1 MFRRYLLPLLKVF
14 GFITMYTVA
23 MTILIGLAYFSS
35 GKEPPEQLLGLLSL
49 VTAVLVTMLY
59 LGLDKRGFCDIGC
72 SFGKG
77 WHLELARG
85 GLEGTAAILLI
96 FGLLFMSGLAEIRG
110 LERTTAGQ
118 IVRTLAEGFL
128 IYLISVAFTEELM
141 TRGYI
146 YHYLK
151 RKLTVAGAV
160 LTASMAFAL
169 MHIFN
174 PGITPLAL
182 FNIFLAGLALNLLV
196 LRDCRLWSAV
206 GFHFSWNFIMGTVFA
221 TPVSGGGQEGIIRLS
236 LVGDELFT
244 GGAFGIEGGV
254 ICTSILL
261 LFCAYLLYS
270 CQFRDDFFAGLR
282 LWKNKYLVS
291 ILVIG
296 TLIYIIYDVI
306 LWMPK
311 QAPSDGMEANRLLYS
326 QDVHDYNMKLALDT
340 TGKTLSGQQTVSYI
354 NNEDVSLSEAYFHIY
369 PNAFKALGG
378 SIAIKSVKING
389 GDSQYR
395 IEGQDS
401 TLLCI
406 PFLSPLQPGSRYQI
420 FIEYQVSIPK
430 EGGNGF
436 GDRFGYGT
444 NTFNLGNFFPIA
456 AVYENG
462 DWDKHPYDNKG
473 DAFYSE
479 TGNYDV
485 EIIAPEKQVVA
496 CSGYILEQKVEK
508 GIKKYKIKAYSV
520 RDFAFVSSDM
530 FKVEE
535 AMVDGT
541 LLRSYA
547 SSSRKAKKV
556 LEYGRE
562 ALKLFNRSYGN
573 YPYPACS
580 IVQSDIGGGMEYPN
594 LVMIEANEYGNVSL
608 DNYLASYY
616 YGKPKGS
623 LEFVVVHELAHQW
636 WYGIVGNDEY
646 REAWIDEPLTQYST
660 LEYFRQRYGQ
670 KEFDRLYERYIK
682 LGIKDL
688 MGLEDSGSKTLDR
701 PLDQFSVNEYYI
713 LIYNKGAMM
722 FKDLED
728 QLGDEKFDKL
738 LRTLFDRYKYGVVTG
753 KQLVEL
759 TSEIAGEDMGDFFQS
774 WLQTDF
780 TGDELY

>member
-1 MFRRYLLPLLKVF
+1 MFRRYLLPFLKVV
-14 GFITMYTVA
+14 GFITIYTVA
-23 MTILIGLAYFSS
+23 MTVMIGLVYFSS

-49 VTAVLVTMLY
+49 MTAILVTLLY
-59 LGLDKRGFCDIGC
+59 LRHDRMSFGDIGC
-72 SFGKG
+72 SFDKG

-85 GLEGTAAILLI
+85 GAEGAAAILMV
-96 FGLLFMSGLAEIRG
+96 FGLLFLAGLAEIRG
-110 LERTTAGQ
+110 LDRITAAQ
-118 IVRTLAEGFL
+118 IIRTLAEGFL
-128 IYLISVAFTEELM
+128 VYLVSVAFTEELM

-151 RKLTVAGAV
+151 RKLTVTGAV
-160 LTASMAFAL
+160 LTTSVAFAL

-182 FNIFLAGLALNLLV
+182 FNILLAGLVLNLLL
-196 LRDCRLWSAV
+196 LRDGRLWSAV
-206 GFHFSWNFIMGTVFA
+206 GFHFSWNFIMGTIFA
-221 TPVSGGGQEGIIRLS
+221 SPVSGGGQEGIVRLS
-236 LVGDELFT
+236 LVGDEMFT

-254 ICTSILL
+254 ICTAILL
-261 LFCAYLLYS
+261 LFCAYLLS
-270 CQFRDDFFAGLR
+270 NSQCRNDFLAGLR
-282 LWKNKYLVS
+282 LWKNKCLVG

-296 TLIYIIYDVI
+296 ALVYILYDVF
-306 LWMPK
+306 LWMPT
-311 QAPSDGMEANRLLYS
+311 QATSDGVEANRLLYS
-326 QDVHDYNMKLALDT
+326 QNVHDYNMKLVLDT
-340 TGKTLSGQQTVSYI
+340 TGKTLSGQQTVSFI
-354 NNEDVSLSEAYFHIY
+354 NNEDVPLTEAYFHIY
-369 PNAFKALGG
+369 PNAFKELGG
-378 SIAIKSVKING
+378 SIAIKGVKINS

-395 IEGQDS
+395 IEGKDS

-406 PFLSPLQPGSRYQI
+406 PFLSPLQPGSRNQI
-420 FIEYQVSIPK
+420 FIDYEVSIPK
-430 EGGNGF
+430 DGGNGF
-436 GDRFGYGT
+436 GDRFGYGA

-462 DWDKHPYDNKG
+462 SWDKHPYDEKG

-479 TGNYDV
+479 NSNFDV
-485 EIIAPEKQVVA
+485 EIISPAKQVVA
-496 CSGYILEQKVEK
+496 CSGYIEEQKVEA
-508 GIKKYKIKAYSV
+508 GIRKYRIKAYSV

-530 FKVEE
+530 FRVEE

-541 LLRSYA
+541 LVRSYA
-547 SSSRKAKKV
+547 SSSRKAKKI

-562 ALKLFNRSYGN
+562 AIKLFNRSYGY

-608 DNYLASYY
+608 ENWLASYY

-670 KEFDRLYERYIK
+670 KEFDLIYERYIK
-682 LGIKDL
+682 QGIKSF
-688 MGLEDSGSKTLDR
+688 MGLEGIGSKTLDR
-701 PLDQFSVNEYYI
+701 PLDQFSENEYYI
-713 LIYNKGAMM
+713 LIYNKGTMM

-728 QLGDEKFDKL
+728 QMGDVKFEKL
-738 LRTLFDRYKYGVVTG
+738 LRTLFDRYKFGVVTG

-759 TSEIAGEDMGDFFQS
+759 TSEIAGEDMSGFFQG
-774 WLQTDF
+774 WLETDF